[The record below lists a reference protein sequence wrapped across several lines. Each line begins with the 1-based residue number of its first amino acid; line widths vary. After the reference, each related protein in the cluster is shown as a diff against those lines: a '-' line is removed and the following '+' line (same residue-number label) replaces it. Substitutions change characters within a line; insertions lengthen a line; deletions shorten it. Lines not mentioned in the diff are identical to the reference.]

1 LYFDLCAL
9 IASQSRPKHR
19 NRRTKYK
26 VQSSKSLNY
35 FSYFS
40 EIEDTFIR
48 RRGKHL
54 LLSPMDWALIE
65 SWKER
70 GVPLH
75 VALRGIEHAFDSHE
89 SKRRKRSVKTLLY
102 CQEEVEAQYTEWLD
116 SRVGG
121 HEEAEK
127 KGEAEAKAPFPRDVV
142 VAYLARSREE
152 LAKLYQERSQRS
164 DELGEALSRATAL
177 LDEIERD
184 YATAAQPDLRKLE
197 DSLTGIER
205 MLDDAIRA
213 VSSDGELE
221 SARAEIDSQLKP
233 YKRHMES
240 AVFDQTRDNLL
251 RKRLRDQRGVPRL
264 SLFFI

>member
-1 LYFDLCAL
+1 LAL
-9 IASQSRPKHR
+9 DVGLW
-19 NRRTKYK
+19 T
-26 VQSSKSLNY
+26 LNY

-89 SKRRKRSVKTLLY
+89 SKKRKRSVKTLLY
-102 CQEEVEAQYTEWLD
+102 CQEEVEAQYAEWLE

-121 HEEAEK
+121 HEEAQEE
-127 KGEAEAKAPFPRDVV
+127 GEAQAKSPFPRDVV
-142 VAYLARSREE
+142 LAHLGRSREE
-152 LAKLYQERSQRS
+152 LAKLYKERSQRIE
-164 DELGEALSRATAL
+164 DELCEALSRATAL
-177 LDEIERD
+177 VDEIEKD

-205 MLDDAIRA
+205 LLDDAIRA
-213 VSSDGELE
+213 VTSDSELE
-221 SARAEIDSQLKP
+221 SARAEIESQLKP

-240 AVFDQTRDNLL
+240 GVFDQTRDNLL
-251 RKRLRDQRGVPRL
+251 RKRLRDQLGVPRL
-264 SLFFI
+264 SLFFL